1 MIYNEKI
8 GNQWYHTTIE
18 VNGSM
23 KDIPLLGRLFGTKQV
38 TCDQEW
44 DKENIVELHS
54 IIYKGKIYI
63 YKEIIITRIKI
74 NGPKNNSYNREF
86 DRRIFN
92 TVVLPIEQI
101 TITTNPEPKK
111 DHWIYKYFNKKK
123 RGSKNENN

>member
-8 GNQWYHTTIE
+8 GNQWYHTIIK

-44 DKENIVELHS
+44 DEENIVELHS

-74 NGPKNNSYNREF
+74 NGPKEEHF
-86 DRRIFN
+86 
-92 TVVLPIEQI
+92 
-101 TITTNPEPKK
+101 
-111 DHWIYKYFNKKK
+111 IYKHLKKQEK
-123 RGSKNENN
+123 KLWEKK